1 MIWCKKYIR
10 LLTVVKMKLL
20 SDITAAVV
28 AAACFTKE
36 CDSKSIISSY
46 YSQKFHMLKA
56 LFNNVVILLNCY
68 VLTLCCFI
76 MKKVNAR
83 TIMNF
88 TTTLTSL
95 TVNFIV
101 IRLIRKDKKLK
112 LHHRRH
118 HLFDMN
124 TNLVKLILLIW
135 ILPFTSTHEI
145 NHSPNI
151 IKTKYGLLRGVILK
165 HEPFIEG
172 YLGIPYGEF

>member
-1 MIWCKKYIR
+1 
-10 LLTVVKMKLL
+10 MKLL
-20 SDITAAVV
+20 SDITAA
-28 AAACFTKE
+28 CFTKE
-36 CDSKSIISSY
+36 YDSKSIISPY

-76 MKKVNAR
+76 MKVNAR

-88 TTTLTSL
+88 ITTLTSL

-101 IRLIRKDKKLK
+101 RLTRKELNQS
-112 LHHRRH
+112 L
-118 HLFDMN
+118 
-124 TNLVKLILLIW
+124 LILLIW
-135 ILPFTSTHEI
+135 ILPFISTHEI

-165 HEPFIEG
+165 HEPLIEG
-172 YLGIPYGEF
+172 YLGVPYGKFF